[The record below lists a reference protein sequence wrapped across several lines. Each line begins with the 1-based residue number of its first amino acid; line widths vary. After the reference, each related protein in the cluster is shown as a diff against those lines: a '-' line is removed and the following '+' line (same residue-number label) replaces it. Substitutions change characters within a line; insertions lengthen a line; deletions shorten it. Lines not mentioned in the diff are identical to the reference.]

1 MSNFISDL
9 KKDKQYRET
18 LVDSLCK
25 GVIETSNFR
34 DLLEYVINEKN
45 DLFDD
50 VDFSEPLYEDD
61 EITEFLI
68 LPSIRRVWGKVF
80 QDYPEIFLPPEGDE
94 ITQPWLP
101 LLKAKVQKKLELFQL
116 SFNIDDFLDYLVD
129 MFHKTKNSLNSFEY
143 LDRTS
148 ETLSLIVDNY
158 VAMLIKKVHD
168 CNDFEAEVR
177 DLKLK
182 KLVK

>member
-1 MSNFISDL
+1 MSKFILDL
-9 KKDKQYRET
+9 KKDKQYKET
-18 LVDSLCK
+18 LIDSLCK
-25 GVIETSNFR
+25 GVVDTSNFR
-34 DLLEYVINEKN
+34 DLLEYVINEKLE
-45 DLFDD
+45 LFDN
-50 VDFSEPLYEDD
+50 VDFSEPLYEED
-61 EITEFLI
+61 EIAEFLI
-68 LPSIRRVWGKVF
+68 LPSIRRVWAKIF

-94 ITQPWLP
+94 KTQPWLP
-101 LLKAKVQKKLELFQL
+101 LLKDKVQKKLELFQL
-116 SFNIDDFLDYLVD
+116 SFNIDEFLIYLIE
-129 MFHKTKNSLNSFEY
+129 MFHKTKNSLISFEY

-168 CNDFEAEVR
+168 CSDFEAEVR

>member
-1 MSNFISDL
+1 MGNFIYDL
-9 KKDKQYRET
+9 KNDKQFRET
-18 LVDSLCK
+18 LIDSLCK
-25 GVIETSNFR
+25 GVIDTSRFR
-34 DLLEYVINEKN
+34 DLLDYVINHKL

-50 VDFSEPLYEDD
+50 SRFSEPLYEDD
-61 EITEFLI
+61 ETTEFLI
-68 LPSIRRVWGKVF
+68 LPSIRRVWGKIF

-94 ITQPWLP
+94 KIQTWLP
-101 LLKAKVQKKLELFQL
+101 LLREKVYKKLELFQL
-116 SFNIDDFLDYLVD
+116 SFDIDEFLYYLIE
-129 MFHKTKNSLNSFEY
+129 MFDKTKNSLINFEY

-158 VAMLIKKVHD
+158 IAKLIKKVHE
-168 CNDFEAEVR
+168 CKNFELEIR